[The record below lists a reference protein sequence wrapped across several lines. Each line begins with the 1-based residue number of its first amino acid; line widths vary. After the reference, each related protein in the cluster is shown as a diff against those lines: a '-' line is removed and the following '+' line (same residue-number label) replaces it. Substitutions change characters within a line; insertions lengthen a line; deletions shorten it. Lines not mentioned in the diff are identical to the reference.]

1 MGGGRMRFLDYVR
14 QQGYRRYTGTVSAAV
29 YVYFR
34 CENPGR
40 AQWYFKPGSFQCA
53 GCKAQCETDSPDG
66 FQTFLTMDNRDAQ
79 RDL

>member
-1 MGGGRMRFLDYVR
+1 MRFLDYVR
-14 QQGYRRYTGTVSAAV
+14 QQGYRRYTGTVSAEV
-29 YVYFR
+29 YAYFR

-40 AQWYFKPGSFQCA
+40 AQWWFKPGSFQCA

-66 FQTFLTMDNRDAQ
+66 FQTFLTMDTRDAQ